1 MPDFIANFT
10 MEGADDCSTLTV
22 IDSGNYADQP
32 ALIAPGGATRAVLLT
47 DSNGVTTTYSFPI
60 VSGTGDERVITL
72 PATDVA
78 YQVELVVTPTVVV
91 SGSVYDKTQ
100 YFASS
105 CNARKLK
112 YDEDKRM
119 FLNTQPKNILQIPPS
134 ILERGELVNR
144 LYLSVDGSLAQGDV
158 VQTQLALDA
167 LANLKNEI
175 DALNSN

>member
-10 MEGADDCSTLTV
+10 MEGADDCSTLT
-22 IDSGNYADQP
+22 ITDSSNYSDQP
-32 ALIAPGGATRAVLLT
+32 ALLAPGGATRTVELT
-47 DSNGVTTTYSFPI
+47 DSNGITTSYAFPI

-78 YQVELVVTPTVVV
+78 YQVELLIVPAVIV
-91 SGSVYDKTQ
+91 SGSVYENTK

-105 CNARKLK
+105 CNARILK

-134 ILERGELVNR
+134 VLERGELVNR

-158 VQTQLALDA
+158 VQAQLALDS
-167 LANLKNEI
+167 LANIKNEI